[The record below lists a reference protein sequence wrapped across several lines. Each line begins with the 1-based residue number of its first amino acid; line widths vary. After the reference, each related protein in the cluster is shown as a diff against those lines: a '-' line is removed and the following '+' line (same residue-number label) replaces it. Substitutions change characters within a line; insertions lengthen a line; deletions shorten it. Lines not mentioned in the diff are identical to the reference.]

1 MRPPDLGA
9 VLSIWAAGLAAGAA
23 VVALWNVARPGY
35 IRLAGGIVAL
45 LGVLAILAGAP
56 LWGLLASVLA
66 VVATIWRQ
74 RFVAAPALAL
84 AAIAFLL
91 AGSGLGWLSAAVG
104 AASLG
109 GITSEMLLG
118 HWFLVDPK
126 LPRWPLRRLAIA
138 GTAGALLEGLAVVL
152 RNDEALLVFKW
163 LLAGL
168 AGFAALLMIGVTFA
182 LRVKSYTG
190 VMAAT
195 GLSYLATLLA
205 LAVAIIARP
214 S

>member
-91 AGSGLGWLSAAVG
+91 AGSGLGWLSAAV
-104 AASLG
+104 
-109 GITSEMLLG
+109 
-118 HWFLVDPK
+118 
-126 LPRWPLRRLAIA
+126 
-138 GTAGALLEGLAVVL
+138 
-152 RNDEALLVFKW
+152 
-163 LLAGL
+163 
-168 AGFAALLMIGVTFA
+168 
-182 LRVKSYTG
+182 
-190 VMAAT
+190 
-195 GLSYLATLLA
+195 
-205 LAVAIIARP
+205 
-214 S
+214 

>member
-9 VLSIWAAGLAAGAA
+9 ILSIWGAGLAAGAA
-23 VVALWNVARPGY
+23 VVAIWNVARRGY
-35 IRLAGGIVAL
+35 YRLAGAVVAGFGL
-45 LGVLAILAGAP
+45 LALLAGAGWWS
-56 LWGLLASVLA
+56 LVAAVLA
-66 VVATIWRQ
+66 V
-74 RFVAAPALAL
+74 AAAAWPVRAL
-84 AAIAFLL
+84 AASLLGLAALGLLL
-91 AGSGLGWLSAAVG
+91 AASKIGWLSATVG

-109 GITSEMLLG
+109 AITSEMLLG

-126 LPRWPLRRLAIA
+126 LPRWPLRRLALA
-138 GTAGALLEGLAVVL
+138 GVIGALAEGVVVL
-152 RNDEALLVFKW
+152 LGGDQELLTSEWV
-163 LLAGL
+163 LAAL
-168 AGFAALLMIGVTFA
+168 AGFAAFLMVAVTFS

-214 S
+214 T

>member
-56 LWGLLASVLA
+56 LWGLLAAVLA
-66 VVATIWRQ
+66 VVAAIWRQ
-74 RFVAAPALAL
+74 RLVAAPALAV
-84 AAIAFLL
+84 ATVAFLL

-138 GTAGALLEGLAVVL
+138 GIFGALLEGAVVAGS
-152 RNDEALLVFKW
+152 DEDLLVSKW
-163 LLAGL
+163 LLASL
-168 AGFAALLMIGVTFA
+168 AGFAAFLMVGVTFS

-214 S
+214 T

>member
-56 LWGLLASVLA
+56 LWGLLAAVLA
-66 VVATIWRQ
+66 VVAAVWRQ
-74 RFVAAPALAL
+74 RLVAAPALAV
-84 AAIAFLL
+84 AAVAFLL

-138 GTAGALLEGLAVVL
+138 GIFGALLEGAVVAG
-152 RNDEALLVFKW
+152 NDEDLLVSKW

-168 AGFAALLMIGVTFA
+168 AGFAAFLMVGVTFS

>member
-1 MRPPDLGA
+1 LRPPDLGA

-56 LWGLLASVLA
+56 LWGLLAAVLA
-66 VVATIWRQ
+66 VVAAIWRQ
-74 RFVAAPALAL
+74 RLVAAPALAV
-84 AAIAFLL
+84 ATVAFLL

-138 GTAGALLEGLAVVL
+138 GIFGALLEGAVVAGS
-152 RNDEALLVFKW
+152 DEDLLVSKW
-163 LLAGL
+163 LLASL
-168 AGFAALLMIGVTFA
+168 AGFAAFLMVGVTFS

-214 S
+214 T

>member
-23 VVALWNVARPGY
+23 VVAFWDVARAGY

-45 LGVLAILAGAP
+45 LGVLAILADAP
-56 LWGLLASVLA
+56 LWDLLAAVLA
-66 VVATIWRQ
+66 VVAAIWRQ
-74 RFVAAPALAL
+74 RLVAAPALAV
-84 AAIAFLL
+84 AAVAFLL

-138 GTAGALLEGLAVVL
+138 GIFGALLEGAVVAG
-152 RNDEALLVFKW
+152 NDEDLLVSKW

-168 AGFAALLMIGVTFA
+168 AGFAAFLMVGVTFS

-214 S
+214 T